1 VFQDVAAAGI
11 EVTRVAGERRCIG
24 LRNKGPTP
32 AAVGRAMHSNFLIR
46 RTLRI
51 AVAMFPKLLPVFFAV
66 KVVEWLPNLITLNN
80 PGTSTSEIM
89 WSAGATFL
97 GIVLGTV
104 SEAIIVYG
112 VLQYLRNNTIT
123 LQKPL
128 ELVIRRFAP
137 LFVLGIL
144 VALLWIVGFV
154 LLIVPCLIF
163 MMITYVAIPAFQ
175 IEGRGPVASIKRS
188 AQLSTGYRWK
198 LFALVLITTGVEILA
213 DQGLQW
219 LYTWSDGGFEML
231 AALLLWNTLWGLF
244 SSIVTGVAYFELLAA
259 KEGVDIHTREIAAVF
274 D

>member
-1 VFQDVAAAGI
+1 
-11 EVTRVAGERRCIG
+11 
-24 LRNKGPTP
+24 
-32 AAVGRAMHSNFLIR
+32 MHSNFLIG
-46 RTLRI
+46 RTLRLG
-51 AVAMFPKLLPVFFAV
+51 AAMFPKLFPVFFVV
-66 KVVEWLPNLITLNN
+66 KVIEWLPNLITLYN

-89 WSAGATFL
+89 WSVGATFL

-112 VLQYLRNNTIT
+112 VVQYLRNNTIS

-128 ELVIRRFAP
+128 ELVIRRFASV
-137 LFVLGIL
+137 FVLGIL
-144 VALLWIVGFV
+144 VALLSIVGFV

-163 MMITYVAIPAFQ
+163 MTITYVAIPAFQ

-188 AQLSTGYRWK
+188 AQLSKGYRWR
-198 LFALVLITTGVEILA
+198 LFALLLITTGVEILI

-219 LYTWSDGGFEML
+219 IYTWSDGAFVML
-231 AALLLWNTLWGLF
+231 AALLLWNTAWGLF
-244 SSIVTGVAYFELLAA
+244 NSTVTGVVYFELRAA